1 MSKAPITKVPSPVGG
16 GGLGWGRLYRTAM
29 DALYR
34 FCVIVAGGA
43 LVLISAVIP
52 WGVFTRYV
60 LNSAASWPE
69 PMAILLTIVLTFFG
83 AAACYRAG
91 THMSVSV
98 LVRVMPLPLR
108 RVIEPFAEGLVALVG
123 LFMVIWGARL
133 VDATWHQSI
142 AEFPSLSVGLTYLP
156 IPVGWRHNAAVRCR
170 APADRA
176 PAAGRRTDAA
186 LRRVHSRP
194 MEILIV
200 VGTLLVCFALGVP
213 IAYALGLGALAGAY
227 WIGIPLEAVMLQVSS
242 GVSKFAMLTI
252 PFFVLAGAIM
262 AEGGMARRL
271 VAFANVLVG
280 LVRVRGGLS
289 AVNVLATTFLSGIS
303 GSAVADTSA
312 IGSVMIPQMERT
324 GYPRVFATNV
334 TISAS
339 VQALLVPPSHN
350 AVIYSLA
357 TGGTISII
365 SLFMAGVMPGLL
377 LGASLVVLCLVIAY
391 RNGHPRGETVPLRE
405 AAKIAI
411 DALWGLVTLAII
423 LGGILG
429 GIFTAIEAGAVAC
442 IWAFFVTMFIYR
454 DYRWRD
460 LPELIHRTMR
470 TVAMVMTLIAF
481 ASSVGYVMALM
492 QVPAR
497 VTALLL
503 TLSSDKNVILFLINI
518 LLLVLGCLLDM
529 APSILIVTPIL
540 LPVVMKFG
548 VDPVHFGMI
557 MLLNLGIGL
566 CHPPVGAI
574 LFVGCAVGRVTI
586 EQVVREIWPFYGVM
600 FFVLMLV
607 TYIPSVSLWLP
618 RILGL

>member
-1 MSKAPITKVPSPVGG
+1 
-16 GGLGWGRLYRTAM
+16 M
-29 DALYR
+29 DIA
-34 FCVIVAGGA
+34 
-43 LVLISAVIP
+43 VL
-52 WGVFTRYV
+52 
-60 LNSAASWPE
+60 L
-69 PMAILLTIVLTFFG
+69 
-83 AAACYRAG
+83 
-91 THMSVSV
+91 
-98 LVRVMPLPLR
+98 
-108 RVIEPFAEGLVALVG
+108 
-123 LFMVIWGARL
+123 
-133 VDATWHQSI
+133 
-142 AEFPSLSVGLTYLP
+142 
-156 IPVGWRHNAAVRCR
+156 
-170 APADRA
+170 
-176 PAAGRRTDAA
+176 
-186 LRRVHSRP
+186 
-194 MEILIV
+194 
-200 VGTLLVCFALGVP
+200 GTLFVLFALGVP
-213 IAYALGLGALAGAY
+213 IAYSLGLAAIVGAL

-280 LVRVRGGLS
+280 LVRIRGGLS

-365 SLFMAGVMPGLL
+365 SLFMAGVTPGLL
-377 LGASLVVLCLVIAY
+377 LGASLIVLCLALAY
-391 RNGHPRGETVPLRE
+391 RNGHPKGEAVPLRE
-405 AAKIAI
+405 AIKIAL

-442 IWAFFVTMFIYR
+442 LWAFFVTMFIYR

-492 QVPAR
+492 QVPAK

-540 LPVVMKFG
+540 LPVVVKFG

-586 EQVVREIWPFYGVM
+586 EQVVREIWPFYAVM
-600 FFVLMLV
+600 FLVLMLV
-607 TYIPSVSLWLP
+607 TYIPTISLWLP
-618 RILGL
+618 RMLSL

>member
-1 MSKAPITKVPSPVGG
+1 
-16 GGLGWGRLYRTAM
+16 
-29 DALYR
+29 
-34 FCVIVAGGA
+34 
-43 LVLISAVIP
+43 
-52 WGVFTRYV
+52 
-60 LNSAASWPE
+60 
-69 PMAILLTIVLTFFG
+69 
-83 AAACYRAG
+83 
-91 THMSVSV
+91 
-98 LVRVMPLPLR
+98 
-108 RVIEPFAEGLVALVG
+108 
-123 LFMVIWGARL
+123 
-133 VDATWHQSI
+133 
-142 AEFPSLSVGLTYLP
+142 
-156 IPVGWRHNAAVRCR
+156 
-170 APADRA
+170 
-176 PAAGRRTDAA
+176 
-186 LRRVHSRP
+186 

-280 LVRVRGGLS
+280 LVPIRGGLS

-312 IGSVMIPQMERT
+312 IGSVMIPQMDQT

-377 LGASLVVLCLVIAY
+377 LGASLVVLCLVLAY
-391 RNGHPRGETVPLRE
+391 RNGHPRGETVPFRQ
-405 AAKIAI
+405 AVRIAI

-429 GIFTAIEAGAVAC
+429 GVFTAIEAGAVAC

-460 LPELIHRTMR
+460 LPELIHRTVR

-618 RILGL
+618 RMLGL

>member
-1 MSKAPITKVPSPVGG
+1 V
-16 GGLGWGRLYRTAM
+16 
-29 DALYR
+29 
-34 FCVIVAGGA
+34 
-43 LVLISAVIP
+43 
-52 WGVFTRYV
+52 
-60 LNSAASWPE
+60 
-69 PMAILLTIVLTFFG
+69 
-83 AAACYRAG
+83 
-91 THMSVSV
+91 
-98 LVRVMPLPLR
+98 
-108 RVIEPFAEGLVALVG
+108 
-123 LFMVIWGARL
+123 
-133 VDATWHQSI
+133 
-142 AEFPSLSVGLTYLP
+142 
-156 IPVGWRHNAAVRCR
+156 
-170 APADRA
+170 
-176 PAAGRRTDAA
+176 
-186 LRRVHSRP
+186 
-194 MEILIV
+194 EILIV
-200 VGTLLVCFALGVP
+200 IATMLVCFALGVP

-280 LVRVRGGLS
+280 LVRIRGGLS
-289 AVNVLATTFLSGIS
+289 AVNILATTFLSGIS

-365 SLFMAGVMPGLL
+365 SLFMAGITPGLL
-377 LGASLVVLCLVIAY
+377 LGASLIVLCLALAY
-391 RNGHPRGETVPLRE
+391 RNGHPRGEAVPLRE
-405 AAKIAI
+405 AIKIAL

-429 GIFTAIEAGAVAC
+429 GVFTAIEAGAIAC
-442 IWAFFVTMFIYR
+442 LWAFFVTMFIYR

-492 QVPAR
+492 QVPAK

-503 TLSSDKNVILFLINI
+503 TLSGDKNVILFLINI

-540 LPVVMKFG
+540 LPVVVKFG

-586 EQVVREIWPFYGVM
+586 EQVVREIWPFYAVM
-600 FFVLMLV
+600 FLVLMFV
-607 TYIPSVSLWLP
+607 TYIPTISLWLP
-618 RILGL
+618 RMLSL

>member
-1 MSKAPITKVPSPVGG
+1 
-16 GGLGWGRLYRTAM
+16 
-29 DALYR
+29 
-34 FCVIVAGGA
+34 
-43 LVLISAVIP
+43 
-52 WGVFTRYV
+52 
-60 LNSAASWPE
+60 
-69 PMAILLTIVLTFFG
+69 
-83 AAACYRAG
+83 
-91 THMSVSV
+91 
-98 LVRVMPLPLR
+98 
-108 RVIEPFAEGLVALVG
+108 
-123 LFMVIWGARL
+123 
-133 VDATWHQSI
+133 
-142 AEFPSLSVGLTYLP
+142 
-156 IPVGWRHNAAVRCR
+156 
-170 APADRA
+170 
-176 PAAGRRTDAA
+176 
-186 LRRVHSRP
+186 

-200 VGTLLVCFALGVP
+200 IASLFVCIALGVP
-213 IAYALGLGALAGAY
+213 IAYALGLAALAGAY
-227 WIGIPLEAVMLQVSS
+227 WIGIPFEAIMLQVSS

-280 LVRVRGGLS
+280 MVRVRGGLS

-312 IGSVMIPQMERT
+312 IGSVMIPQMEKT

-365 SLFMAGVMPGLL
+365 SLFMAGVAPGLL
-377 LGASLVVLCLVIAY
+377 LGASLVVLCLVLAY
-391 RNGHPRGETVPLRE
+391 RNGHPRGETVALRE
-405 AAKIAI
+405 AVKIAI

-429 GIFTAIEAGAVAC
+429 GVFTAIEAGAVAC
-442 IWAFFVTMFIYR
+442 LWAFFVTMFIYR
-454 DYRWRD
+454 DYSWRE
-460 LPELIHRTMR
+460 LPQLVHRTMR

-481 ASSVGYVMALM
+481 AASVGYVMALM

-497 VTALLL
+497 VTAMLL
-503 TLSSDKNVILFLINI
+503 TLSSDKNVILLLINV

-529 APSILIVTPIL
+529 APSILICTPIL
-540 LPVVMKFG
+540 LPVVVKFG

-586 EQVVREIWPFYGVM
+586 EQVVREIWPFYAVM
-600 FFVLMLV
+600 FIVLMLV
-607 TYIPSVSLWLP
+607 TYIPSISLWLP
-618 RILGL
+618 RLLSV

>member
-1 MSKAPITKVPSPVGG
+1 
-16 GGLGWGRLYRTAM
+16 
-29 DALYR
+29 
-34 FCVIVAGGA
+34 
-43 LVLISAVIP
+43 
-52 WGVFTRYV
+52 
-60 LNSAASWPE
+60 
-69 PMAILLTIVLTFFG
+69 
-83 AAACYRAG
+83 
-91 THMSVSV
+91 
-98 LVRVMPLPLR
+98 
-108 RVIEPFAEGLVALVG
+108 
-123 LFMVIWGARL
+123 
-133 VDATWHQSI
+133 
-142 AEFPSLSVGLTYLP
+142 
-156 IPVGWRHNAAVRCR
+156 
-170 APADRA
+170 
-176 PAAGRRTDAA
+176 
-186 LRRVHSRP
+186 

-280 LVRVRGGLS
+280 LVRIRGGLS

-365 SLFMAGVMPGLL
+365 SLFMAGITPGLL
-377 LGASLVVLCLVIAY
+377 LGASLIVLCLALAY
-391 RNGHPRGETVPLRE
+391 RNGHPRGEAVPLRE
-405 AAKIAI
+405 AIKIAL
-411 DALWGLVTLAII
+411 DALWGLVTLVII

-429 GIFTAIEAGAVAC
+429 GVFTAIEAGAVAC
-442 IWAFFVTMFIYR
+442 IWAFFVTMFVYR

-492 QVPAR
+492 QVPAK

-540 LPVVMKFG
+540 LPVVVKFG

-586 EQVVREIWPFYGVM
+586 EQVVREIWPFYAVM
-600 FFVLMLV
+600 FLVLMLV
-607 TYIPSVSLWLP
+607 TYIPTISLWLP
-618 RILGL
+618 RILSL